1 VLPAVDTRRKLLQLR
16 RKLPVAADILPS
28 DGHGNLK
35 PYLAQR
41 KRSTCF
47 EKLDRT
53 GKTGR
58 GTDVTQMISDDRED
72 RIIPAP
78 ELIVKRRQKLRN
90 RPPPKLAE
98 AKTQPE
104 ASAKQKRD
112 DGRRRK
118 K

>member
-1 VLPAVDTRRKLLQLR
+1 M
-16 RKLPVAADILPS
+16 AADILPS

-104 ASAKQKRD
+104 ASAKQNRD